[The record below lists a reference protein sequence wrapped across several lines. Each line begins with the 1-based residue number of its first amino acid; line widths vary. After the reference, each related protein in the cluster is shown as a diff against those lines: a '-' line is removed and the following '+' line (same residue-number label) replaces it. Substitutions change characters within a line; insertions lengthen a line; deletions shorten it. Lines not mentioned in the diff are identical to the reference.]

1 MTTSNGNG
9 NRNGNRHGA
18 TDEKVNIS
26 TDPISPKSKK
36 VYVSGTIHPDIKVP
50 FREISLSASTTV
62 NGNGNGYHSEED
74 ESSLIVYDTSGPYTD
89 PDTKIDIREGLDPIR
104 LPWIIGRGDVEYYD
118 GRKIEPKDD
127 GYREGENPNTER
139 FPKTR
144 DKVLRA
150 KSGQNVSQMYYAK
163 RGIITPEMEFIAI
176 RENQKR
182 KQWMEN
188 EEREQ
193 RLTGNSFGASLP
205 QEITPEFVRDE
216 VARGRAIIPANI
228 NHPESEPMII
238 GRNFL
243 VKITANIGNSA
254 VTSSIEDEFE

>member
-36 VYVSGTIHPDIKVP
+36 VYVSGTIHSDIKVP

-62 NGNGNGYHSEED
+62 NGNGNGNGNHIEQD

-89 PDTKIDIREGLDPIR
+89 PDAKIDIREGLDPIR

-150 KSGQNVSQMYYAK
+150 KPGQNVSQM
-163 RGIITPEMEFIAI
+163 
-176 RENQKR
+176 
-182 KQWMEN
+182 
-188 EEREQ
+188 
-193 RLTGNSFGASLP
+193 
-205 QEITPEFVRDE
+205 
-216 VARGRAIIPANI
+216 
-228 NHPESEPMII
+228 
-238 GRNFL
+238 
-243 VKITANIGNSA
+243 
-254 VTSSIEDEFE
+254 